1 MTKARLRHIADHA
14 AKTKDDAA
22 GAMLTECVAAI
33 RHLQS
38 FTRRGELP
46 DEPEPQDLPKKA
58 KGKNGTADPR
68 IAEFT
73 TGWEHAYQSFNNEKY
88 PHGGAKDVQA
98 IKRLLNIGAVSD
110 LLDTAWDAWQHP
122 DKFNCAAAI
131 TIAGFASR
139 YANIKLELRTLA
151 NGGRPSRTEPAGVT
165 L

>member
-1 MTKARLRHIADHA
+1 MTKATIRAYREASAKNSAHAALIADCLD
-14 AKTKDDAA
+14 TI
-22 GAMLTECVAAI
+22 E
-33 RHLQS
+33 RLQS

-46 DEPEPQDLPKKA
+46 EESEPQDFPKKA
-58 KGKNGTADPR
+58 KGKNGAADPR

-73 TGWEHAYQSFNNEKY
+73 AGWEHAYQSFNNEKY